1 MKLKELMKAMPS
13 TQKFALTDVTTEKA
27 VEGNVWLFFHGF
39 FADEISGLP
48 ESEVISL
55 TPVDNAIKIFVR
67 TENGITESTEDK
79 EHFVQEFG
87 KLLHVY
93 DARTGV
99 ESMEYIQEGYE
110 EFVLITFDNGEQ
122 KKKFITGD
130 SCLAILNDV
139 YKMLC

>member
-13 TQKFALTDVTTEKA
+13 TQQFTLTDVTTEKSIG
-27 VEGNVWLFFHGF
+27 GNVWQFFNAF
-39 FADEISGLP
+39 FVEAIGNLP

-55 TPVDNAIKIFVR
+55 TPVENSMKIFVR
-67 TENGITESTEDK
+67 TDGEIAESAEDK
-79 EHFVQEFG
+79 EEFVQEFG

-93 DARTGV
+93 AGRTNV
-99 ESMEYIQEGYE
+99 RNMKYVQEGYD
-110 EFVLITFDNGEQ
+110 EFVLITFENGEQ